1 MNRFSR
7 LVLTVCA
14 LLSGL
19 VACTDSITP
28 PSTKGAKP
36 RFSLSNPEV
45 TGTRTSTGFFYPTGR
60 DRFAFTCGT
69 WLGKAI
75 NFGGCY
81 FKDYYHIGYDIMES
95 YGSPVYAISSGEV
108 ISRSDDAGSWGTGN
122 SALYIKHTLSDGT
135 QFVALYGHIH
145 TSLNNGN
152 RVSGGVEIGTIG
164 DWGDGD
170 HLHFG
175 VRPGPDKPP
184 APTGMMSH
192 LTNTYPASNGFVDP
206 IGWINTRTPKC
217 QNGTA
222 ERYRPWGAIPV
233 HPNGSLIQVAGDY
246 TIFVLQN
253 GIRRAISSP
262 QVLWTLY
269 GAGRG
274 FDFRDVITV
283 SPEEMSAYPR
293 GADVTSSLPGNGRSE
308 PDGRIIQQAGSP
320 EISLV
325 TNNGTRRPFASLKA
339 FLALGYTFC
348 NVAYVS
354 DYYSYPT
361 GSAITQ

>member
-1 MNRFSR
+1 MNRFLR
-7 LVLTVCA
+7 LALTLCL

-19 VACTDSITP
+19 AACTDSITP
-28 PSTKGAKP
+28 PSIRSAKP
-36 RFSLSNPEV
+36 RFSLSNPDV
-45 TGTRTSTGFFYPTGR
+45 TGNRTSTGFFYPTGTSDFGQSCGRWMER
-60 DRFAFTCGT
+60 DEFSIP
-69 WLGKAI
+69 K
-75 NFGGCY
+75 GCY
-81 FKDYYHIGYDIMES
+81 FQGYYHIGQDMMKG
-95 YGSPVYAISSGEV
+95 YGLPVFAISRGTVEEVSLNGWGSGNV
-108 ISRSDDAGSWGTGN
+108 GLLIRHTRSDGV
-122 SALYIKHTLSDGT
+122 
-135 QFVALYGHIH
+135 QFLALYGHII
-145 TSLNNGN
+145 TSLQKGD

-164 DWGDGD
+164 SWSNGD

-175 VRPGPDKPP
+175 VRP
-184 APTGMMSH
+184 
-192 LTNTYPASNGFVDP
+192 NTTIPSSNWGRMPNSAWADSNGFVNP
-206 IGWINTRTPKC
+206 VNWITSYAPKC
-217 QNGTA
+217 ENGTA
-222 ERYRPWGAIPV
+222 ERYRPGGTLPV
-233 HPNGSLIQVAGDY
+233 HPNGSLIQRADSA

-253 GIRRAISSP
+253 GTRRAISSP

-283 SPEEMSAYPR
+283 SPAEMSAYPR

-308 PDGRIIQQAGSP
+308 PDGRIIQQAGNP
-320 EISLV
+320 EISIV